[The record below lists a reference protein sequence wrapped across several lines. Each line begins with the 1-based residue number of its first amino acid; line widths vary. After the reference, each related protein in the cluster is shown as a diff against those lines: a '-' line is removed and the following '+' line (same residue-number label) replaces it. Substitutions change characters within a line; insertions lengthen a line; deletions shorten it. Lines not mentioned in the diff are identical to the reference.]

1 MKLLVISSEFP
12 PGPGGIGHHA
22 YSLAKALHQEDH
34 DVTVLTVSDF
44 AAPEVVSA
52 FDARHEFPIIR
63 FPRIGW
69 RTYFRRISII
79 HGNVKEGG
87 YDCVLLTGKFSLWAG
102 YYLRKR
108 FPGQRTL
115 AILHG
120 SEINPP
126 NRFLRWLTHS
136 SIAAAN
142 GIVSVSAFTASLL
155 PGRIRTKRKISI
167 IPNGI
172 DVDQLSAYGDAGSIQ
187 MKGTPKLLTVGHVSP
202 RKGQHRVIRALPLLR
217 KRYPDIH
224 FHMVGRPLQRERLTE
239 LARSLGVEGH
249 ITFHGVAESHRMLA
263 GYYRNADAFML
274 LSENQPNGDVEGFG
288 IVALEA
294 NFFCLPVIGARFCGV
309 EDAVSDGESG
319 FLVDAE
325 KPEEIDMALQR
336 CIQMNEALEKGSRE
350 WAMKHD
356 WNRIVHEFIRELE

>member
-1 MKLLVISSEFP
+1 
-12 PGPGGIGHHA
+12 
-22 YSLAKALHQEDH
+22 
-34 DVTVLTVSDF
+34 
-44 AAPEVVSA
+44 
-52 FDARHEFPIIR
+52 
-63 FPRIGW
+63 
-69 RTYFRRISII
+69 
-79 HGNVKEGG
+79 
-87 YDCVLLTGKFSLWAG
+87 
-102 YYLRKR
+102 
-108 FPGQRTL
+108 
-115 AILHG
+115 
-120 SEINPP
+120 
-126 NRFLRWLTHS
+126 
-136 SIAAAN
+136 
-142 GIVSVSAFTASLL
+142 
-155 PGRIRTKRKISI
+155 
-167 IPNGI
+167 
-172 DVDQLSAYGDAGSIQ
+172 
-187 MKGTPKLLTVGHVSP
+187 
-202 RKGQHRVIRALPLLR
+202 
-217 KRYPDIH
+217 
-224 FHMVGRPLQRERLTE
+224 LQRERLTE

-294 NFFCLPVIGARFCGV
+294 NFFGLPVIGARFCGV